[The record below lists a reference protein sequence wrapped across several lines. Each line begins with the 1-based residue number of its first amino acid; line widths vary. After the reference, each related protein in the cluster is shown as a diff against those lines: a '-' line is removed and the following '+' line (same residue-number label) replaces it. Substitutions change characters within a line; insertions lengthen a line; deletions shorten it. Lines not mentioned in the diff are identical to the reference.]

1 MNFAAFSSPGFV
13 EANQEGPTFVSER
26 RGPASLNL
34 HDAKLAG
41 VPLTSDAMPYES
53 QVMGSA
59 GGPVRGRALRV
70 VVGGG
75 GTAGHIYPALAVA
88 EVLRRED
95 AVQRPRA
102 DQLPEETTS
111 ARANGGN
118 AALFLHGSSRIDT
131 EVFAHAGVAHQ
142 SLSMSQLRG
151 VSAPRLALGGVRLL
165 RAVTQASRAMGAFRP
180 DACLVTGG
188 YVSAPV
194 VIAARLRRTPIVVF
208 LPDVVPGMAIKTL
221 APLAERIAVAFPNT
235 RDHWKHPRLVV
246 TGYPV
251 RPDFHNASRQR
262 GREAFKIATGRNVV
276 MVMGGSSGARSINF
290 AIADVL
296 EPLLHHSDVI
306 HLCGEP
312 DEPRLR
318 SIRSGLGE
326 QLRTR
331 YHLFKYLHRGIADAL
346 AASDIVVCRAGAST
360 LAELP
365 MIGVPSI
372 LVPGSFAGGHQV
384 HNATVLTEHGA
395 AITIADDALI
405 GSSPSDPSALWP
417 TIQSLLQDPS
427 RLQSMRAASQR
438 LARPE
443 AADNIVSL
451 LRSVAG
457 KSG

>member
-1 MNFAAFSSPGFV
+1 MLRN
-13 EANQEGPTFVSER
+13 
-26 RGPASLNL
+26 GPASIETPPNET
-34 HDAKLAG
+34 HVMRSRVG
-41 VPLTSDAMPYES
+41 SPRRSD
-53 QVMGSA
+53 
-59 GGPVRGRALRV
+59 LRV

-95 AVQRPRA
+95 ATPVPKV
-102 DQLPEETTS
+102 DQWPDD
-111 ARANGGN
+111 ARASRASVGS
-118 AALFLHGSSRIDT
+118 ATLFLHGTSRIDT

-165 RAVTQASRAMGAFRP
+165 RAVTQASYAMGAFRP

-194 VIAARLRRTPIVVF
+194 VVAARLRRIPVVVF
-208 LPDVVPGMAIKTL
+208 LPDVEPGMAVKTL
-221 APLAERIAVAFPNT
+221 APLAARIAVSFPNT
-235 RDHWKHPRLVV
+235 RHHWNHSRLVV

-251 RPDFHNASRQR
+251 RPEFQSANRAR
-262 GREAFKIATGRNVV
+262 GREAFRITPDRNVV

-290 AIADVL
+290 AISDML
-296 EPLLHHSDVI
+296 EPLLHHADVI

-326 QLRTR
+326 HLRTR

-346 AASDIVVCRAGAST
+346 AASDLVVCRAGAST

-365 MIGVPSI
+365 MVGVPSI
-372 LVPGSFAGGHQV
+372 LVPGSFAGGHQL
-384 HNATVLTEHGA
+384 HNASVLTEGGA
-395 AITIADDALI
+395 AITVADDALI
-405 GSSPSDPSALWP
+405 GTSRTDPNALWP
-417 TIQSLLQDPS
+417 VIQSLLQDPA
-427 RLQSMRAASQR
+427 RLQGMRDASRR

-443 AADNIVSL
+443 AAENIVSL

>member
-1 MNFAAFSSPGFV
+1 MGGV
-13 EANQEGPTFVSER
+13 VGTL
-26 RGPASLNL
+26 RG
-34 HDAKLAG
+34 
-41 VPLTSDAMPYES
+41 SD
-53 QVMGSA
+53 
-59 GGPVRGRALRV
+59 LRV

-88 EVLRRED
+88 EVLKRED
-95 AVQRPRA
+95 AAQIA
-102 DQLPEETTS
+102 KTDQEPDDATTS
-111 ARANGGN
+111 RAIAGN
-118 AALFLHGSSRIDT
+118 ASLFLHGTSRIDM

-142 SLSMSQLRG
+142 PLSMSQLRG

-165 RAVTQASRAMGAFRP
+165 QAVTQASRAMGAFRP

-194 VIAARLRRTPIVVF
+194 VIAARLRRIPVVVF

-221 APLAERIAVAFPNT
+221 APLASRIAVSFPNT
-235 RDHWKHPRLVV
+235 RDHWKHSRQVV

-251 RPDFHNASRQR
+251 RPEFHSASRER
-262 GREAFKIATGRNVV
+262 GREAFRIPSDRNVV
-276 MVMGGSSGARSINF
+276 MVMGGSSGARSINY
-290 AIADVL
+290 AISDMI
-296 EPLLHHSDVI
+296 EPLLHHADVI

-326 QLRTR
+326 HLRTR

-346 AASDIVVCRAGAST
+346 AASDLVVCRAGAST

-372 LVPGSFAGGHQV
+372 LVPGAFAGGHQRQ
-384 HNATVLTEHGA
+384 NASVLTDQCA
-395 AITIADDALI
+395 AITIPDDALI
-405 GSSPSDPSALWP
+405 GSSPTDPSALWP
-417 TIQSLLQDPS
+417 TIQSLLQDPA
-427 RLQSMRAASQR
+427 RLQSMRDASQR

-443 AADNIVSL
+443 AAENIVSL

>member
-1 MNFAAFSSPGFV
+1 MLSAIQSTQQASP
-13 EANQEGPTFVSER
+13 R
-26 RGPASLNL
+26 RY
-34 HDAKLAG
+34 AG
-41 VPLTSDAMPYES
+41 VSLTIDEISYES
-53 QVMGSA
+53 HVMGNA
-59 GGPVRGRALRV
+59 VGPVRGSPLRV

-88 EVLRRED
+88 DVLRRED
-95 AVQRPRA
+95 SALWPNA
-102 DQLPEETTS
+102 KPLAEETIST
-111 ARANGGN
+111 RATRGN

-151 VSAPRLALGGVRLL
+151 VSAPRLAMGGVRLI
-165 RAVTQASRAMGAFRP
+165 RAITQASRAMGVFHP

-194 VIAARLRRTPIVVF
+194 VIAARLRRIPVVVF
-208 LPDVVPGMAIKTL
+208 LPDVVPGMAIKTI
-221 APLAERIAVAFPNT
+221 APLASRIAVSFPNT
-235 RDHWKHPRLVV
+235 RDHWKHSRLVV

-251 RPDFHNASRQR
+251 RPEFHNASRQR
-262 GREAFKIATGRNVV
+262 GRDAFKISSDRNVV

-290 AIADVL
+290 AIADML
-296 EPLLHHSDVI
+296 EPLLHHADVI

-331 YHLFKYLHRGIADAL
+331 YHLFRYLHRGIADAL
-346 AASDIVVCRAGAST
+346 AASDLVVCRAGAST

-372 LVPGSFAGGHQV
+372 LVPGSFAGGHQA
-384 HNATVLTEHGA
+384 HNASVLTERGA
-395 AITIADDALI
+395 AITISDEALI
-405 GSSPSDPSALWP
+405 GASPSDPSALWP
-417 TIQSLLQDPS
+417 TIQGLLQDPS
-427 RLQSMRAASQR
+427 RLQSMRDASQL

-457 KSG
+457 QSG

>member
-1 MNFAAFSSPGFV
+1 
-13 EANQEGPTFVSER
+13 
-26 RGPASLNL
+26 
-34 HDAKLAG
+34 
-41 VPLTSDAMPYES
+41 
-53 QVMGSA
+53 MGNA
-59 GGPVRGRALRV
+59 VGPVRGSPLRV

-88 EVLRRED
+88 DVLRRED
-95 AVQRPRA
+95 SALWPNA
-102 DQLPEETTS
+102 KPLAEETISTG
-111 ARANGGN
+111 ATRGN
-118 AALFLHGSSRIDT
+118 AALFLHGPSRIDT

-151 VSAPRLALGGVRLL
+151 VSAPRLAMGGVRLI
-165 RAVTQASRAMGAFRP
+165 RAITQASRAMGVFHP

-194 VIAARLRRTPIVVF
+194 VIAARLRRIPVVVF
-208 LPDVVPGMAIKTL
+208 LPDVVPGMAIKTI
-221 APLAERIAVAFPNT
+221 APLASRIAVSFPNT
-235 RDHWKHPRLVV
+235 RDHWKHSRLVV

-251 RPDFHNASRQR
+251 RPEFHNASRQR
-262 GREAFKIATGRNVV
+262 GRDAFKISSDRNVV

-290 AIADVL
+290 AIADML
-296 EPLLHHSDVI
+296 EPLLHHADVI

-331 YHLFKYLHRGIADAL
+331 YHLFRYLHRGIADAL
-346 AASDIVVCRAGAST
+346 AASDLVVCRAGAST

-365 MIGVPSI
+365 MIGIPSI
-372 LVPGSFAGGHQV
+372 LVPGSFAGGHQA
-384 HNATVLTEHGA
+384 HNASVLTECGA
-395 AITIADDALI
+395 AITISDEALI
-405 GSSPSDPSALWP
+405 GASPSDPSALWP
-417 TIQSLLQDPS
+417 TIQSLLQDTS
-427 RLQSMRAASQR
+427 RLQSMRDASQL

-457 KSG
+457 QSG